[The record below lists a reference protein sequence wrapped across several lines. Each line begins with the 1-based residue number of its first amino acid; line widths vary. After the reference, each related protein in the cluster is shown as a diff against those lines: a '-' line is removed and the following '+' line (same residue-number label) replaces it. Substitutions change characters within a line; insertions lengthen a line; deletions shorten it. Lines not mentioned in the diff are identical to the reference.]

1 MQHNL
6 IAFFQ
11 QLLIDDK
18 KGKMVNSDGNQKFI
32 EVRLTSLGLGKQD
45 GTTKEAF
52 INLR

>member
-11 QLLIDDK
+11 QLLIEDK
-18 KGKMVNSDGNQKFI
+18 KGKMVNCDGKQKFI

-45 GTTKEAF
+45 ETRK
-52 INLR
+52 